1 MSRPA
6 LTDLGREL
14 VCFFDDFL
22 PGQRGLSPHTIRSYR
37 DTLVL

>member
-14 VCFFDDFL
+14 VSFFDDFL
-22 PGQRGLSPHTIRSYR
+22 PGQRGLGPPH
-37 DTLVL
+37 DP